1 MIRCG
6 NGPRFLFETRT
17 MRALEP
23 LDGDDAVQTRIQ
35 RLSHFAHPART
46 DKGEDLVA
54 TELVARGKGH
64 NAGLSEGLAARG

>member
-1 MIRCG
+1 MVQCG

-23 LDGDDAVQTRIQ
+23 LDGDDAVQGRIA

-46 DKGEDLVA
+46 DRGEDLVA
-54 TELVARGKGH
+54 TEPVARAEKGIM
-64 NAGLSEGLAARG
+64 RGSTKV